1 MKKFSCLLAL
11 SLAGALALS
20 AQAPTTEQMKSDLL
34 GQTMGGRERCW
45 KFQSVDQIK
54 ELTIKN
60 QTENAR
66 QRIYIV
72 ALQLQAT
79 NAPAKYAAAA
89 RVEYTKTD
97 AGWKLQQVGLLSLKR
112 IQ

>member
-1 MKKFSCLLAL
+1 MKKFSFLLVV
-11 SLAGALALS
+11 SLASALALS
-20 AQAPTTEQMKSDLL
+20 AQAPTTGQMKSDLL
-34 GQTMGGRERCW
+34 GQTMGGREKCW

-60 QTENAR
+60 QTENAH
-66 QRIYIV
+66 QRIYTV

-79 NAPAKYAAAA
+79 NAPAKYAAEA
-89 RVEYTKTD
+89 RVEYAKTD
-97 AGWKLQQVGLLSLKR
+97 AGWKLQQVGLLSLKK